1 MSAADPLSELA
12 RLGSATVY
20 EAGGRGGFVDFPLT
34 QVVPGSRVA
43 GPARTALCGQHDN
56 LMVHAAMSRLQ
67 PGEVLGVTMPEPS
80 AVALVGDLLATQAKA
95 RGAAAVL
102 VDGAVR
108 DIEELAELGLPIWA
122 RYVRVHGADKKVVGS
137 LDEPVTVGGAT
148 IRTGDIVVL
157 DADGAAVVEA
167 ERVDE
172 VLAASL
178 GREEKERVKREKL
191 QGGELSYDLDGLRA
205 IVEDGQSPSGHARP
219 EVESRHQDAGLDA
232 PRG

>member
-1 MSAADPLSELA
+1 MSEVYQELA
-12 RLGSATVY
+12 ELGSATVY
-20 EAGGRGGFVDFPLT
+20 EAGGRRGYVDADLI
-34 QVVPGSRVA
+34 QILPGSRVA
-43 GPARTALCGQHDN
+43 GPARTVRCGQDDN

-67 PGEVLGVTMPEPS
+67 PGEVLVLTMPVPEP
-80 AVALVGDLLATQAKA
+80 VALVGDLLATQAKA

-108 DIEELAELGLPIWA
+108 DVEELAELGLPIWA
-122 RYVRVHGADKKVVGS
+122 RWVRVHGAAKNEVGT

-148 IRTGDIVVL
+148 IRSGDVVVL

-178 GREEKERVKREKL
+178 EREEKERVKREKL
-191 QGGELSYDLDGLRA
+191 QAGELSYDLDGLRG
-205 IVEDGQSPSGHARP
+205 IVEG
-219 EVESRHQDAGLDA
+219 
-232 PRG
+232 